1 MRKIAANRNYRL
13 VKEAA
18 DERAVANHLRQ
29 ARESD
34 VAAGA
39 ITSEFPEQEADR
51 GVQQTLQSIDST
63 LSALG
68 LNPSA
73 YGAGAGAGQTD
84 PR

>member
-13 VKEAA
+13 VKEAV

-29 ARESD
+29 ARESV

-39 ITSEFPEQEADR
+39 ITSEFPEWEADR

-63 LSALG
+63 LSAL
-68 LNPSA
+68 A

-84 PR
+84 PG

>member
-29 ARESD
+29 ARESV

-39 ITSEFPEQEADR
+39 ITSEFPE
-51 GVQQTLQSIDST
+51 
-63 LSALG
+63 
-68 LNPSA
+68 
-73 YGAGAGAGQTD
+73 
-84 PR
+84 